1 MNELQVF
8 SKSEFGSVRTTMIAG
23 DPWFVGKDVAKALGY
38 TDTACAIRDHVDA
51 EDKGVGE
58 IPTPG
63 GTQQLIVINESG
75 LYSLIFSSKLPSAKR
90 FKRWVT
96 NEVLPAIRRTGKYE
110 MPDIPP
116 DTLPDT
122 PRRALTPDDYL
133 RAAHIVAGCRN
144 ERMPV
149 VLSLLRGA
157 GIDVKSYVDRENLIN
172 LLPERPKYP
181 GRGAGQPHLSRSE
194 QQSIQY
200 LIKTALTRPGVTMT
214 ELSRRT
220 GLSRTQIARTRDGN
234 CSLTK
239 NAVLIEDAI
248 RELCPDLFGE
258 DPDGGADPH
267 IAAEAGDGEDPDG
280 GEDDNNYDDYD

>member
-149 VLSLLRGA
+149 VLSLLRTA
-157 GIDVKSYVDRENLIN
+157 GVEIEGFTQDGRMKLEDGRTVTVY
-172 LLPERPKYP
+172 RPSR
-181 GRGAGQPHLSRSE
+181 RGCLAGEPHLTPGE
-194 QQSIQY
+194 LQQKQA
-200 LIKTALTRPGVTMT
+200 LIDEALTRPGITI
-214 ELSRRT
+214 T
-220 GLSRTQIARTRDGN
+220 GIARTAGLAYSQVQRVHKGQ
-234 CSLTK
+234 SALTK
-239 NAVLIEDAI
+239 NAILIEEAI
-248 RELCPDLFGE
+248 KALCPDLC
-258 DPDGGADPH
+258 
-267 IAAEAGDGEDPDG
+267 
-280 GEDDNNYDDYD
+280 NS